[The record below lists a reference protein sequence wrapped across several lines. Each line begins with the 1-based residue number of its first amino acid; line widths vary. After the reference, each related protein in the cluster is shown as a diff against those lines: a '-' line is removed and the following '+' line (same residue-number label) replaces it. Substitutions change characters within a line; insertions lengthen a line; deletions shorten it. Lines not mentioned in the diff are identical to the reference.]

1 MRQSADDGGGDSAG
15 ELMGRALAARSR
27 IERDQFLHSGCIYSF
42 TFHFIIS
49 GSMHWG
55 QCMVQLGEGMYTYLS
70 IYP

>member
-49 GSMHWG
+49 GSMH
-55 QCMVQLGEGMYTYLS
+55 
-70 IYP
+70 